1 MNTIC
6 IVQEKGLIGV
16 YDPNCSLGI
25 RTTIII
31 KGTMCQ
37 LVNGK
42 VKQLINIEI
51 CSSTG

>member
-1 MNTIC
+1 MEKRYKATIK
-6 IVQEKGLIGV
+6 I
-16 YDPNCSLGI
+16 
-25 RTTIII
+25 TTGAGKDTLKESPKAI

-42 VKQLINIEI
+42 VKKLINIEI